1 MGSFCA
7 GNGMI
12 WNLKRTDKQK
22 ASGGEETFFSQP
34 GVFYDEIVYCS
45 ISEDKREVTSS
56 SE

>member
-1 MGSFCA
+1 
-7 GNGMI
+7 MI

-22 ASGGEETFFSQP
+22 ASGGEETFFSQS